1 MARMKEK
8 LGEERRLRKEKTEEK
23 FKVKAKNK
31 DKEMD
36 MMISDGEYQKEEG
49 TESDDNE
56 EQVSTGRKEE
66 STKNKGERMEETEG

>member
-36 MMISDGEYQKEEG
+36 IMILDGEDQKKEVIVVEE
-49 TESDDNE
+49 NE
-56 EQVSTGRKEE
+56 ECEPTGRK
-66 STKNKGERMEETEG
+66 